1 MAIKF
6 KRSFI
11 GYNQAAVTERLS
23 AVDQGFILKCSDLK
37 QVLADQID
45 NRDLFK
51 LNVDRLKQDL
61 AAKLALQDEI
71 ARRLVSAHLKATE
84 KVIEAIKDVEQ
95 DELKIANSIGV
106 EQKELQEL
114 CLSSSNMSDEL
125 LTLARYRTI
134 FAGGI
139 VGDKEND

>member
-11 GYNQAAVTERLS
+11 GYSPALVDERLS
-23 AVDQGFILKCSDLK
+23 DLDQKFILKSLDLR
-37 QVLADQID
+37 QVLADQV
-45 NRDLFK
+45 NKRDLVK
-51 LNVDRLKQDL
+51 GNVDRLKKDL

-95 DELKIANSIGV
+95 NEAKIANSIGV
-106 EQKELQEL
+106 QKKELQEL
-114 CLSSSNMSDEL
+114 CLSSSNINDGF
-125 LTLARYRTI
+125 LTLARYRTML
-134 FAGGI
+134 GGGK
-139 VGDKEND
+139 VGDEEHD